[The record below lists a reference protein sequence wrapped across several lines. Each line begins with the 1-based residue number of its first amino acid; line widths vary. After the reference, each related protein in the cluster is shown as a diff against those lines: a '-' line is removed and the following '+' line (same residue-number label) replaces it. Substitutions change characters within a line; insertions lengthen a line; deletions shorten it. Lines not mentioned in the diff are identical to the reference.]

1 MTPIATELEISRG
14 LRIRTRQF
22 RKLMSSIGQDA
33 TILLGLS
40 ASAAAGREKLR
51 TCLTVSAIAS
61 FASE

>member
-1 MTPIATELEISRG
+1 
-14 LRIRTRQF
+14 
-22 RKLMSSIGQDA
+22 MSSIGQDA
-33 TILLGLS
+33 TVLLGLS